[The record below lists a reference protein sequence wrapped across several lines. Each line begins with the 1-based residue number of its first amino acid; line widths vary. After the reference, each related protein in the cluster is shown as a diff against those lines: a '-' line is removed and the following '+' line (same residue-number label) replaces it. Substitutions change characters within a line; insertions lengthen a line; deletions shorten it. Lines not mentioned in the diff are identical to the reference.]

1 MMFIKQ
7 ISVFIENLHGTLAQ
21 FCDVLGEND
30 VDILALSVA
39 DTSSF
44 GIVRAIVNDNE
55 KALRV
60 LQQADFA
67 AKLTDVLAVEVPDIP
82 GGLAHTLHLLGKAG
96 ISLEYIYSFVRHINH
111 RAVLIMRL
119 KDPKAALDLFQ
130 KNNISVLSQHD
141 LDSLH

>member
-1 MMFIKQ
+1 MFIKQ
-7 ISVFIENLHGTLAQ
+7 ISVFIENLQGTLAH

-67 AKLTDVLAVEVPDIP
+67 AKLTDVLAVEVPDSP
-82 GGLAHTLHLLGKAG
+82 GGLAHTLRLLKETG
-96 ISLEYIYSFVRHINH
+96 ISLEYIYSFVRHIHH

-119 KDPKAALDLFQ
+119 KQPAEALELFRQ
-130 KNNISVLSQHD
+130 NGIPVLSQQD
-141 LDSLH
+141 LDSLR